1 MSTSGRRG
9 QGRRR
14 PHAQRAGR
22 YQPSSR
28 AHQYQPSSRVHG
40 VGNGGRTGGG
50 GGRRKGPAVL
60 IGTAIFL
67 LIIIGIAVQAA
78 KGTPAGNTSPAPAII
93 PTQTIA
99 SINTGTGTAATTE
112 TTVATS
118 QAAAPTQAAPSTSFP
133 TTPAAAPTSAAVPA
147 GCSPLSDEGTCYE
160 PGEYCR
166 DSDHGASGVAG
177 DGEAITCEDNDGW
190 RWEPS

>member
-1 MSTSGRRG
+1 MNAR

-28 AHQYQPSSRVHG
+28 AHG
-40 VGNGGRTGGG
+40 VSGGGRISGGGGG
-50 GGRRKGPAVL
+50 GGRRKRNGPAAL
-60 IGTAIFL
+60 IGAVIFL
-67 LIIIGIAVQAA
+67 LIIISIAVQAG
-78 KGTPAGNTSPAPAII
+78 KGRSTGNTSPAPAIV
-93 PTQTIA
+93 PTQTTA
-99 SINTGTGTAATTE
+99 SINSETDTATATE
-112 TTVATS
+112 TAVATS
-118 QAAAPTQAAPSTSFP
+118 QAAAPSTQTAPSTP
-133 TTPAAAPTSAAVPA
+133 VQTTPAAAPTSAAAPT
-147 GCSPLSDEGTCYE
+147 GCYPLSNEGTCYE

-166 DSDHGASGVAG
+166 NSDHGASGVAG